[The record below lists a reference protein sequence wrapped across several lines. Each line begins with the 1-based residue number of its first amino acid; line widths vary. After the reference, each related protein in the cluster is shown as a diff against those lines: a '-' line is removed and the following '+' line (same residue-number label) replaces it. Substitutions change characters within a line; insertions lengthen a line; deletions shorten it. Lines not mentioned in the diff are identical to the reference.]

1 MFPEQLLSSLAPI
14 SPPPPQTVRP
24 PRVSKH
30 TNPSPMLAHHS
41 SASELI
47 MSRRLDASIRPTTT
61 PRTCTSAAVAMS
73 LPIALA
79 LPWSVAAAQQPEVR
93 IRTLDR
99 PLAIALEDVARGASS
114 VFAAR
119 LDPDRASLGVSLRT
133 GTVADTAGLEVLD
146 VTENGPA
153 AKAGLT
159 DGVRLL
165 AINGV
170 SLRISSDDAS
180 DPLTADVAWRR
191 LQRELGKVKAG
202 DAVTLTVQ
210 DGRGTRTVTLTTVT
224 ARALEQT
231 RLAGVTARTPSREER
246 AASRE
251 ALANR
256 AALGVSLATL
266 GNARDT
272 LGVFVSSVVTDGP
285 AERAGIVEGDRIAA
299 INGVDLRVP
308 REDVADPMA
317 GQARVSRL
325 QRELAKAA
333 PGATMTL
340 RVYSG
345 GRTRDVTVTAGKASD
360 VGPEGVRFEFRT
372 GPGEAMLPLRTLA
385 PRAGR
390 SAL

>member
-1 MFPEQLLSSLAPI
+1 MSRQA
-14 SPPPPQTVRP
+14 SP
-24 PRVSKH
+24 S
-30 TNPSPMLAHHS
+30 
-41 SASELI
+41 
-47 MSRRLDASIRPTTT
+47 SRRLESATTRPTAVS
-61 PRTCTSAAVAMS
+61 RTNASTAVALS

-79 LPWSVAAAQQPEVR
+79 LPWSVTAAQQPEVR
-93 IRTLDR
+93 VRTLER

-119 LDPDRASLGVSLRT
+119 LDPERASLGVSLRT
-133 GTVADTAGLEVLD
+133 GTAADTAGLEVIE

-153 AKAGLT
+153 AKAGLAE
-159 DGVRLL
+159 GVRLL

-170 SLRISSDDAS
+170 SLRVSPDDAT

-191 LQRELGKVKAG
+191 LQRELGKMKAG
-202 DAVTLTVQ
+202 DAVTLQVQ
-210 DGRGTRTVTLTTVT
+210 DARGTRTVTLTTVT
-224 ARALEQT
+224 ARSLEQT
-231 RLAGVTARTPSREER
+231 RLAGLSARMPSREAR

-256 AALGVSLATL
+256 AALGVSLATM

-272 LGVFVSSVVTDGP
+272 LGVFVTSVVTDGP
-285 AERAGIVEGDRIAA
+285 AERAGLVEGDRIAA

-325 QRELAKAA
+325 QRELAKVA
-333 PGATMTL
+333 PGATVTL
-340 RVYSG
+340 RVYSA
-345 GRTRDVTVTAGKASD
+345 GRTREVTVTAGKASE
-360 VGPEGVRFEFRT
+360 VGPEGMRFEFRT
-372 GPGEAMLPLRTLA
+372 GPGEALMPMRTIV

-390 SAL
+390 SAQ